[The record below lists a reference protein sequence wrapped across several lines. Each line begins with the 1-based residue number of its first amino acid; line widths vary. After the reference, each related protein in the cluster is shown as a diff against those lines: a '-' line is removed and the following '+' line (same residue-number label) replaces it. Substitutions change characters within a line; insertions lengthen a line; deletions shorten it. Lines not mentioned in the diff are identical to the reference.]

1 MLELA
6 RPVDAR
12 LGCGRIEKQPQRRTV
27 RNREIK
33 APHRTTVLAVI
44 GQRILWW
51 LSAVARSA
59 VARGP
64 GGRWS
69 DTWRGS
75 YRGRVGTGDWVR
87 IEGGGVTDG
96 RGGGGWCRSWMRGAG
111 SLECRNHLLAADA
124 FFVRAKELSV
134 QAPAA
139 GPVVK
144 ANRQTLRNRELGQ
157 LCQTQK
163 WLKRYKTG
171 MFANLANLANLA
183 KQICKKSGSRQTIER
198 RAEIRVTDERALPC
212 GGRDRRNSEFDGL
225 PYNDQVGQRAIGLTA
240 DGCGRSTLLRASVA
254 GREGIA

>member
-33 APHRTTVLAVI
+33 APHRATVLAVI

-59 VARGP
+59 RGL

-69 DTWRGS
+69 DTRRGS
-75 YRGRVGTGDWVR
+75 YRDRVRTGDWVS
-87 IEGGGVTDG
+87 IEGGGGTDE
-96 RGGGGWCRSWMRGAG
+96 RGGGGGWYRSWMRGVG
-111 SLECRNHLLAADA
+111 SLECRDRRLTADA

-134 QAPAA
+134 QVPAA

-171 MFANLANLANLA
+171 MFANLANLA
-183 KQICKKSGSRQTIER
+183 KQICKKSGPRQTIDR
-198 RAEIRVTDERALPC
+198 RGGSVGCKSGC
-212 GGRDRRNSEFDGL
+212 GGL
-225 PYNDQVGQRAIGLTA
+225 H
-240 DGCGRSTLLRASVA
+240 
-254 GREGIA
+254 